1 MEALQTFY
9 EATNELIQVLQQD
22 EGDRDARIE
31 QIQVLL
37 NQREDLLKSIQPP
50 FSEPEEALG
59 KQLVQLNQQVEQ
71 LLQKQKREIQQDMKK
86 LSLQKK
92 SNQKYTNPYESLAT
106 DGVFYDKRN

>member
-9 EATNELIQVLQQD
+9 EATNELIQVLQQG
-22 EGDRDARIE
+22 EGDRDVRIE

-37 NQREDLLKSIQPP
+37 NQRDELLKFIQPP
-50 FSEPEEALG
+50 FSESEQALG
-59 KQLVQLNQQVEQ
+59 RQLVQLNQQVDQ
-71 LLQKQKREIQQDMKK
+71 LLQKQKRAIQQDMKQ

-92 SNQKYTNPYESLAT
+92 SNQTYTNPYESLAT